1 MAETQQN
8 EFVREVAEKKYE
20 YGFTTDVHTE
30 IITNGLNEDIVSLNI
45 NAHLLYKVKCYEIND
60 PKDFAEKIETFF
72 NDRCL
77 DKHYLCEPFGETGYN
92 VSFSCE
98 DICFQFKR
106 YMLTLKRIDKNYLN
120 SKCELVPI
128 DKTNL
133 INSKIKNI
141 NYIRDFGKIYYIINE
156 HFYFNKG
163 PYMTFD
169 EMKRIDEKE
178 GKKKWIDKNGFKV

>member
-1 MAETQQN
+1 MYA
-8 EFVREVAEKKYE
+8 A
-20 YGFTTDVHTE
+20 
-30 IITNGLNEDIVSLNI
+30 S
-45 NAHLLYKVKCYEIND
+45 
-60 PKDFAEKIETFF
+60 KDFAEKIETFF

-141 NYIRDFGKIYYIINE
+141 NLTGYKSKESEFI
-156 HFYFNKG
+156 NKG
-163 PYMTFD
+163 PYMTFE